1 MSGFF
6 TRALGAAKREFNR
19 LISTPWEWVTAIV
32 LPFIWC
38 VLLCG
43 LFHQGLMR
51 DLPMGVVDLD
61 KTPQSQSLQGYV
73 DALPSVSLRSVD
85 SPQAALDAIRAGD
98 LFGYI
103 VIPEDWTRHAK
114 TPEASAV
121 EIYVPKSLYA
131 IGVNVEI
138 DLKSALLAHSQE
150 SFVQMAHAVGA
161 NETLTDRWLH
171 TLSVNTVLLGNI
183 GFNFHAYLLATLIP
197 GLLGLTSILVT
208 ASNFVREFRDKTVKA
223 WLASA
228 EGSPYAAI
236 AGKIALW
243 TSVYWVF
250 GLGYLAYFAGYSGW
264 GIGANL
270 LLWAIAILTFFFVMV
285 TFAVLLTS
293 LLVGAGWVIVLSI
306 CIGITAPIYP
316 YTGFSYPI
324 ESMTTGAQWLAQ
336 TFPLTH
342 FLRLQSSAWV
352 LHPPVG
358 VWFMNWLMLAVF
370 AVIALGIGM
379 PLLAKRLIKEGGK
392 NA

>member
-19 LISTPWEWVTAIV
+19 LVNTPWEWVTAIV
-32 LPFIWC
+32 LPLIWC

-150 SFVQMAHAVGA
+150 SFRQMAHAVGA
-161 NETLTDRWLH
+161 NETLTARWLN

-197 GLLGLTSILVT
+197 GLLGLTTILVT
-208 ASNFVREFRDKTVKA
+208 ASNFVREFRDKTVRA
-223 WLASA
+223 WVDSA
-228 EGSPYAAI
+228 QGSPVAAI

-250 GLGYLAYFAGYSGW
+250 GLGYLTYFAGYSGW

-270 LLWAIAILTFFFVMV
+270 FLWLVAILTFIFVMV

-324 ESMTTGAQWLAQ
+324 ESMTMGAQWLAQ

-342 FLRLQSSAWV
+342 FLSLQSAAWV
-352 LHPPVG
+352 LHPPMG
-358 VWFMNWLMLAVF
+358 VWIMHWMMLAAF
-370 AVIALGIGM
+370 AVVALGLGI
-379 PLLAKRLIKEGGK
+379 PLLAKRLIKEGGM